1 MNRHWKKEIERM
13 KYLLIININGLIE
26 SKSNKIKFKLQVFNG
41 SFKNIL
47 IGRERQFFQF
57 NNERNDEK

>member
-1 MNRHWKKEIERM
+1 MNRHWKKEIEKM

>member
-1 MNRHWKKEIERM
+1 MNRHWKKEIEKM
-13 KYLLIININGLIE
+13 KYLLVISINGLIE